1 VLRFDNRTRRRT
13 VVRAPPVVHARA
25 AALAQVEGKSLDIW
39 AQEVFVQAASRPH
52 PAVGVTR

>member
-1 VLRFDNRTRRRT
+1 M
-13 VVRAPPVVHARA
+13 RAPPVVHARA